1 MSIQR
6 QFAKLQRKILRRN
19 YGFFPTMIFS
29 FISFGLSVDLTKL
42 AKWDTFLMSIGNSIS
57 WKREAKNLGITIFIS
72 TIILL
77 LILEFYYQ
85 KDVLSLIIGFIYEL
99 KRIY

>member
-1 MSIQR
+1 
-6 QFAKLQRKILRRN
+6 
-19 YGFFPTMIFS
+19 MIFS
-29 FISFGLSVDLTKL
+29 FISFGSSVDLTKL
-42 AKWDTFLMSIGNSIS
+42 AKWDTFLMSIGNSTS